1 MVLMATDNQG
11 DVVLQETYY
20 SVGGGFALSK
30 VEMDMS
36 PPETSL
42 RSVPYISKKAK
53 EMLQMSET
61 SGKSIPQTKPELSRK
76 RNQKMN

>member
-42 RSVPYISKKAK
+42 RSVPYISKK
-53 EMLQMSET
+53 S
-61 SGKSIPQTKPELSRK
+61 K
-76 RNQKMN
+76 RNAADGGNIGQICPANETRK

>member
-1 MVLMATDNQG
+1 MATDNQG

-42 RSVPYISKKAK
+42 RSVPYISKKQKKCCRCRKHRAN
-53 EMLQMSET
+53 
-61 SGKSIPQTKPELSRK
+61 LSRK
-76 RNQKMN
+76 RNQNYPANETRK